1 MLRPD
6 AWSRRALV
14 TGVVTSLVL
23 AACGGSTPSQ
33 APGTGAPNQSG
44 APLPTAEDKTGGTI
58 YILTQNEEF
67 DDIDPQRAYTG
78 EDLAFF
84 GATIMRGLTTY
95 VYSEDLAVANTL
107 QGDLAT
113 DTGTPND
120 DSTVWSFTLRD
131 GLTWE
136 DGSAL
141 NCEDVKYGV
150 SRTFATDIITNGPT
164 YQIQYLDIPRAD
176 DGSSQYKGPYSGEG
190 QELYDQ
196 AVTCEGQTIT
206 FRLNQSVADFNYT
219 VTLGFSPV
227 PNPTDHPGVDTAE
240 LYTTQPWSNG
250 PYKIEEYTTGNGGH
264 LTLVRNDAWD
274 AATDPIRK
282 AYPDRWEVMFGLDAK
297 VIDERLMSSTGDDA
311 YAMIYGNVQP
321 ENLTT
326 VFADPSTPNPDFQG
340 RAVSTFD
347 PYVQYLWIDTTE
359 IPNVKHRQALAA
371 ALDRDGMIT
380 NAGGHFAGTVADGV
394 VKPNLPADYAP
405 TGLWDT
411 LLGGPVPATGNPE
424 LAMQLI
430 QDSGEPM
437 PEITYDYP
445 QTPVR
450 DQEAAIIISSLQR
463 AGIEVT
469 ANPIP
474 PGQYYGIIFNDEQAN
489 EMGWGGWGPDW
500 PNASTVIAP
509 LFTPNGGWNLSRV
522 SDQAWIERVQAALRE
537 GDRDQQA
544 TMWQELNTEAAQN
557 VFVIPTIFGLTQV
570 VAGDKVQP
578 AYQWAPYGS
587 WPYGE
592 MYVTE

>member
-1 MLRPD
+1 
-6 AWSRRALV
+6 
-14 TGVVTSLVL
+14 
-23 AACGGSTPSQ
+23 
-33 APGTGAPNQSG
+33 
-44 APLPTAEDKTGGTI
+44 
-58 YILTQNEEF
+58 
-67 DDIDPQRAYTG
+67 
-78 EDLAFF
+78 
-84 GATIMRGLTTY
+84 
-95 VYSEDLAVANTL
+95 
-107 QGDLAT
+107 
-113 DTGTPND
+113 
-120 DSTVWSFTLRD
+120 
-131 GLTWE
+131 
-136 DGSAL
+136 
-141 NCEDVKYGV
+141 
-150 SRTFATDIITNGPT
+150 
-164 YQIQYLDIPRAD
+164 
-176 DGSSQYKGPYSGEG
+176 
-190 QELYDQ
+190 
-196 AVTCEGQTIT
+196 
-206 FRLNQSVADFNYT
+206 
-219 VTLGFSPV
+219 
-227 PNPTDHPGVDTAE
+227 
-240 LYTTQPWSNG
+240 
-250 PYKIEEYTTGNGGH
+250 
-264 LTLVRNDAWD
+264 
-274 AATDPIRK
+274 
-282 AYPDRWEVMFGLDAK
+282 
-297 VIDERLMSSTGDDA
+297 
-311 YAMIYGNVQP
+311 MIYGNVQP

-347 PYVQYLWIDTTE
+347 PYVQYLWIDITE

-380 NAGGHFAGTVADGV
+380 NSGGAFAGTVADGV

-411 LLGGPVPATGNPE
+411 LLGGAVPATGNPE

-430 QDSGEPM
+430 HDAGEPM

-474 PGQYYGIIFNDEQAN
+474 PGQYYGIIFNDDQAN

-500 PNASTVIAP
+500 PNASTIIAP

-522 SDQAWIERVQAALRE
+522 SDQAWIERVQEALRE
-537 GDRDQQA
+537 GDRNAQA
-544 TMWQELNTEAAQN
+544 TMWQELNTEAAEN

-570 VAGDKVQP
+570 VAGKKVQP